1 LISGVAWDIN
11 VFQLIKYVE
20 QFEIFLLA
28 DWLMEG
34 FWYTTKAILK
44 LKLVLPKLLT
54 NPIRKLP
61 CSTPNYKVENGTTLL
76 HPEGDMPIE
85 VLARS

>member
-28 DWLMEG
+28 GLVNG
-34 FWYTTKAILK
+34 GIL
-44 LKLVLPKLLT
+44 VYNESDPEIETMLPKLLT
-54 NPIRKLP
+54 NPI
-61 CSTPNYKVENGTTLL
+61 
-76 HPEGDMPIE
+76 PEITMQH
-85 VLARS
+85 A